1 METLW
6 LRIQAPFAAFRAF
19 QAGVYRSTAPIMPPS
34 TAFGLV
40 LNLAGIEMREKT
52 DSPITQ
58 IRKDLPC
65 LELAI
70 GSIYNSRYR
79 KYLMNPS
86 SSYLESDIDS
96 ISNSASEISTLYQQL
111 HSYPVGNS
119 GKDDLKPRTKGAKFW
134 ITPVRRELLVGLDM
148 VLGVRGDK
156 EVLEKAVQGLKG
168 EFNPTRYGLP
178 FAGDN
183 NFLFDRIEPI
193 HEIPPT
199 HWYVR
204 MKANSSPMAGS
215 CYLTVGIDRSNNSK
229 TSKFLYAPEESPSND
244 PPQEA
249 WTWTPRQP

>member
-34 TAFGLV
+34 AAFGLV

-58 IRKDLPC
+58 IRQDLPC

-70 GSIYNSRYR
+70 GSVA
-79 KYLMNPS
+79 
-86 SSYLESDIDS
+86 DS
-96 ISNSASEISTLYQQL
+96 ISEISTLYQQL

-119 GKDDLKPRTKGAKFW
+119 GEKTLKPLTKGAKYW

-148 VLGVRGDK
+148 VLGVRGNK
-156 EVLEKAVQGLKG
+156 EVLEKAIQGLKG

-193 HEIPPT
+193 QEIPPT
-199 HWYVR
+199 HWYVK
-204 MKANSSPMAGS
+204 MNGNSSPMAGS
-215 CYLTVGIDRSNNSK
+215 CYLTVGIDRSDNSK
-229 TSKFLYAPEESPSND
+229 TSKFLYAPIEEPSLE
-244 PPQEA
+244 PPTTA
-249 WTWTPRQP
+249 WTWTPRQPALT

>member
-6 LRIQAPFAAFRAF
+6 LGIQAPFAAFRVF
-19 QAGVYRSTAPIMPPS
+19 QAGVYRSTVPIMPPS

-52 DSPITQ
+52 DQPITQ
-58 IRKDLPC
+58 IRQDLPC

-70 GSIYNSRYR
+70 GSVV
-79 KYLMNPS
+79 
-86 SSYLESDIDS
+86 DS
-96 ISNSASEISTLYQQL
+96 VSEISTLYQQL

-119 GKDDLKPRTKGAKFW
+119 GKDDLKPRTQGAKFW

-148 VLGVRGDK
+148 ILGIRGDDG
-156 EVLEKAVQGLKG
+156 VIARAVQGLKG
-168 EFNPTRYGLP
+168 DFNPSRYGLP

-193 HEIPPT
+193 KDIPPT

-204 MKANSSPMAGS
+204 MNGKSSPMAGS
-215 CYLTVGIDRSNNSK
+215 CYLTVGIDRSDNSK
-229 TSKFLYAPEESPSND
+229 TSKFLYAPQDAPSND
-244 PPQEA
+244 PPATA
-249 WTWTPRQP
+249 WTWTPRQPALV

>member
-70 GSIYNSRYR
+70 GSVA
-79 KYLMNPS
+79 
-86 SSYLESDIDS
+86 DS
-96 ISNSASEISTLYQQL
+96 VSEVSTLYQQL

-119 GKDDLKPRTKGAKFW
+119 GKDDLKPLAKGAKFW

-156 EVLEKAVQGLKG
+156 EVIAKAIQGLKG

-193 HEIPPT
+193 QEIPPT
-199 HWYVR
+199 HWYVK
-204 MKANSSPMAGS
+204 MQGNSSPMAGS
-215 CYLTVGIDRSNNSK
+215 CYLTVGIDRSDNSK
-229 TSKFLYAPEESPSND
+229 TSRFLYAPESEPSVE
-244 PPQEA
+244 PPKTA
-249 WTWTPRQP
+249 WTWTPRQPALI

>member
-1 METLW
+1 MEILW

-34 TAFGLV
+34 AAFGLV

-70 GSIYNSRYR
+70 GSI
-79 KYLMNPS
+79 
-86 SSYLESDIDS
+86 
-96 ISNSASEISTLYQQL
+96 SNSASEISTLYQQL

-119 GKDDLKPRTKGAKFW
+119 GEKTLKPLTKGAKYW

-156 EVLEKAVQGLKG
+156 EVLAKALQGLKG

-193 HEIPPT
+193 QEIPPT
-199 HWYVR
+199 RWYVR

-215 CYLTVGIDRSNNSK
+215 CYLTVGIDRSDNSK
-229 TSKFLYAPEESPSND
+229 TSKFLYAPIEEPSIE
-244 PPQEA
+244 PPTTA
-249 WTWTPRQP
+249 WTWTPKQPALT

>member
-70 GSIYNSRYR
+70 GSVA
-79 KYLMNPS
+79 
-86 SSYLESDIDS
+86 DS
-96 ISNSASEISTLYQQL
+96 VSEISTLYQQL

-119 GKDDLKPRTKGAKFW
+119 GEKTLKPLTKGAKYW

-156 EVLEKAVQGLKG
+156 DVLAKAVQGLKG

-193 HEIPPT
+193 QEIPPT
-199 HWYVR
+199 HWYVK
-204 MKANSSPMAGS
+204 MQGNSSPMAGS
-215 CYLTVGIDRSNNSK
+215 CYLTVGIDRSDNSK
-229 TSKFLYAPEESPSND
+229 TSRFLYAPESEPSVE
-244 PPQEA
+244 PPKTA
-249 WTWTPRQP
+249 WTWTPRQPALI

>member
-40 LNLAGIEMREKT
+40 LNLAEIEMREKT

-70 GSIYNSRYR
+70 GSVA
-79 KYLMNPS
+79 
-86 SSYLESDIDS
+86 DS
-96 ISNSASEISTLYQQL
+96 VSEISTLYQQL

-119 GKDDLKPRTKGAKFW
+119 GEKTLKPLTKGAKYW

-148 VLGVRGDK
+148 VLGIRGDK
-156 EVLEKAVQGLKG
+156 EVLAKAVQGLKG

-193 HEIPPT
+193 QEIPPT

-215 CYLTVGIDRSNNSK
+215 CYLTVGIDRSDNSK
-229 TSKFLYAPEESPSND
+229 TSKFLYAPQDSPCND
-244 PPQEA
+244 PPPEA
-249 WTWTPRQP
+249 WTWTPKKPVLA

>member
-70 GSIYNSRYR
+70 GSVA
-79 KYLMNPS
+79 
-86 SSYLESDIDS
+86 DS
-96 ISNSASEISTLYQQL
+96 VSEISTLYQQL

-119 GKDDLKPRTKGAKFW
+119 GEKTLKPLTKGAKYW

-148 VLGVRGDK
+148 ILGVRGDK
-156 EVLEKAVQGLKG
+156 EVLAKAIQGLKG

-183 NFLFDRIEPI
+183 NFLFDRIEAI
-193 HEIPPT
+193 QEIPPT
-199 HWYVR
+199 NWYVR

-215 CYLTVGIDRSNNSK
+215 CYLTVGIDRSDNSK
-229 TSKFLYAPEESPSND
+229 TSKFLYAPEELPSND
-244 PPQEA
+244 PPSSA
-249 WTWTPRQP
+249 WTWTPKQPALI

>member
-58 IRKDLPC
+58 IRQDLPC

-70 GSIYNSRYR
+70 GSVANSV
-79 KYLMNPS
+79 
-86 SSYLESDIDS
+86 
-96 ISNSASEISTLYQQL
+96 SEISTLYQQL

-119 GKDDLKPRTKGAKFW
+119 GEKTLKPLTKGAKYW

-148 VLGVRGDK
+148 VLGIRGDR
-156 EVLEKAVQGLKG
+156 EVLEKAARGLKG
-168 EFNPTRYGLP
+168 EFNPSRYGLP

-193 HEIPPT
+193 QEIPPT

-204 MKANSSPMAGS
+204 MKGNSSPMAGS
-215 CYLTVGIDRSNNSK
+215 CYLTVGIDRSDNSK
-229 TSKFLYAPEESPSND
+229 TSKFLYAPQESPSND
-244 PPQEA
+244 PPKEA
-249 WTWTPRQP
+249 WTWTPKQPALA